1 MATTI
6 ITPDDLEQFKWE
18 LLADIKEFLDK
29 RREEDLEK
37 NKNRSSSGVEMKKWL
52 KSHQVQRL
60 LGISPGTLQNLR
72 INGTMPYSKIGGIL
86 FYDKEVIEKMLEDNT
101 RNKPIP

>member
-6 ITPDDLEQFKWE
+6 ITPEDLEQFKWE

-29 RREEDLEK
+29 RRAEDLEK
-37 NKNRSSSGVEMKKWL
+37 NKSRSSSGVEMKKWL